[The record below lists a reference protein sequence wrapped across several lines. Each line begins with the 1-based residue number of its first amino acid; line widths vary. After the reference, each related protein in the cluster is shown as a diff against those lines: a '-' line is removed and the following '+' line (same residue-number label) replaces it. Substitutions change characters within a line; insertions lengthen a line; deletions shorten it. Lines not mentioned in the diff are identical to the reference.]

1 MLVLVVFT
9 AAFVVAAIAGIFG
22 ALITKTAPIT

>member
-1 MLVLVVFT
+1 VLVVFT
-9 AAFVVAAIAGIFG
+9 GAFTAAAIAGLFG